1 MGLLTASQEIQRFAE
16 GVLQSFSSSTTF
28 EYTDAQGAT
37 KRAHGTATVYI
48 DDTCVVSFGTRE
60 EHEILLLRVLR
71 RMDVHNLKMQPVK
84 CDFLRHE
91 ASFLGHVLRADGI
104 LTQDS
109 KISAIKNWPP
119 LTDIRSVRAFV
130 SLCSYYRKYIW
141 RFAEIAAPLTNL
153 LKDGG
158 WRPPSDPEVLTAVE
172 KLKEA
177 LISSP
182 VLAYF
187 DVNAVAT
194 DLYCDASGG
203 SIGAVLQQT
212 DKDGEVRPVGFYSRK
227 LTPAEERY
235 STYDRELVG
244 LRDSCLHF
252 RYQLLGVPF
261 TVRTDHSSLRWILS
275 QPDLTA
281 IRQRWLAILSQFQ
294 MTEISH
300 VTGKDNVRF
309 YHSASTT

>member
-1 MGLLTASQEIQRFAE
+1 MARNSPVTGAQTYGCAQLEDAS
-16 GVLQSFSSSTTF
+16 
-28 EYTDAQGAT
+28 
-37 KRAHGTATVYI
+37 
-48 DDTCVVSFGTRE
+48 C
-60 EHEILLLRVLR
+60 
-71 RMDVHNLKMQPVK
+71 K

-91 ASFLGHVLRADGI
+91 ASFLGHILRVDGI

-109 KISAIKNWPP
+109 KLSVIKNWPP

-130 SLCSYYRKYIW
+130 SLCSYYRKFIW
-141 RFAEIAAPLTNL
+141 KFAEIAAPLTDL

-158 WRPPSDPEVLTAVE
+158 WRPPTDAAVLDAVA

-212 DKDGEVRPVGFYSRK
+212 DKDGVIRPVGFYSRK
-227 LTPAEERY
+227 INTCRGTLQH
-235 STYDRELVG
+235 L
-244 LRDSCLHF
+244 
-252 RYQLLGVPF
+252 
-261 TVRTDHSSLRWILS
+261 
-275 QPDLTA
+275 
-281 IRQRWLAILSQFQ
+281 RQRVGWSQ
-294 MTEISH
+294 
-300 VTGKDNVRF
+300 G
-309 YHSASTT
+309 